1 MTIIALTL
9 GLTTL
14 LLAKLVMHQSHV
26 ITGLERMAEYQRS
39 QLRHPS
45 RREVTGRE

>member
-1 MTIIALTL
+1 MTIIAFTL
-9 GLTTL
+9 GLTTV

-26 ITGLERMAEYQRS
+26 INSLERMAEYQRA

-45 RREVTGRE
+45 RREVTDRE